1 VTKVVD
7 GAEQQLTIVSYDYTL
22 PMAVFVGFGLLALV
36 FAYLLKAEDK
46 KKGYG
51 LEEPCHEKG

>member
-1 VTKVVD
+1 
-7 GAEQQLTIVSYDYTL
+7 VSYDYTL